1 MKILMILNS
10 HPTGSSEEE
19 KGKALIKMC
28 NHVGV
33 IYPPLPLPYVAVTS
47 RTDTYPE
54 ALHIYICI

>member
-10 HPTGSSEEE
+10 HPTGSSDEE

-33 IYPPLPLPYVAVTS
+33 IYPPPPYLMPL
-47 RTDTYPE
+47 
-54 ALHIYICI
+54 